1 MTHHTAI
8 QIVPTESMK
17 HKSIIAL
24 SLFPHFLVS
33 CTNLGGN
40 EDYDVANPYAAP
52 DYAYASGTPN
62 LPSDVNPAYS
72 EAAVYEENTTAA
84 LEPTYTPSA
93 AVAQTK
99 VHTIVRG
106 DSLWSISKKYGVS
119 IDAIKQANGMT
130 KDIVVLDTKL
140 NIPVR

>member
-1 MTHHTAI
+1 
-8 QIVPTESMK
+8 MK
-17 HKSIIAL
+17 HKYIIAL
-24 SLFPHFLVS
+24 SLFPHLLVS
-33 CTNLGGN
+33 CANQGGN

-62 LPSDVNPAYS
+62 LPSDVNPAYA
-72 EAAVYEENTTAA
+72 EFAVYEDNTTAA
-84 LEPTYTPSA
+84 LEPTYSPPATA
-93 AVAQTK
+93 AQTK